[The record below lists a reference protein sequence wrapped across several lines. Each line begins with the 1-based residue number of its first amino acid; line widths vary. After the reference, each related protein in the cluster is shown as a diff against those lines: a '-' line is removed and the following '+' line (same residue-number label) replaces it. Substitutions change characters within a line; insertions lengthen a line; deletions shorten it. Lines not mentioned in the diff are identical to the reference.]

1 MLPTE
6 PTAFDARAATDGFE
20 PERPARPVAPIA
32 PGRGRRQA
40 TVLVLSIA
48 IVAIMAGAGLFLSGY
63 TLGMR
68 LASTPGT
75 AAADADLF
83 APFWEAYHA
92 ITERYAG
99 GQVDRKA
106 LVEGA
111 TKGLFDALGD
121 PYSEYLTSDEYRDSL
136 EGLSGTFEGIG
147 AEIGTQTQN
156 GGSTDCNTLGPDC
169 QLVVIA
175 PIAGSPAE
183 DAGLRPGDIISAVD
197 GTSVDGLTV
206 AGARDI
212 IRGPKGSSVTLT
224 VLREGLEPF
233 DLTITRDVIEAQE
246 VETREL
252 AGGTVAYIRVSG
264 FSDPAADQVAEA
276 VRTARDRDVARFVL
290 DLRGNPGGYVTAA
303 HEIAS
308 QFIASGPVFW
318 QEDADGGQ
326 VATDATGEGVATGD
340 GIALVV
346 LVDRGTAS
354 ASEIVAGA
362 IQDTGRGTLVGEPT
376 FGKGTVQVWTELSND
391 AGGYRLTVARWLTP
405 EKRWI
410 HGVGLEPD
418 AAVDVPPDAPA
429 DSDPV
434 LERALEILA
443 DETATGFAP
452 AA

>member
-1 MLPTE
+1 
-6 PTAFDARAATDGFE
+6 
-20 PERPARPVAPIA
+20 
-32 PGRGRRQA
+32 
-40 TVLVLSIA
+40 
-48 IVAIMAGAGLFLSGY
+48 
-63 TLGMR
+63 
-68 LASTPGT
+68 
-75 AAADADLF
+75 
-83 APFWEAYHA
+83 
-92 ITERYAG
+92 
-99 GQVDRKA
+99 
-106 LVEGA
+106 
-111 TKGLFDALGD
+111 
-121 PYSEYLTSDEYRDSL
+121 
-136 EGLSGTFEGIG
+136 
-147 AEIGTQTQN
+147 
-156 GGSTDCNTLGPDC
+156 
-169 QLVVIA
+169 VIA